1 MEEQIIQVEFDEEL
15 VKEYGDNYIMEE
27 EGIGA
32 EEVGPIYGEQNSF
45 NEDSINDLLGE
56 GAEVESVY

>member
-32 EEVGPIYGEQNSF
+32 EEVGPIYDEQSSF

>member
-15 VKEYGDNYIMEE
+15 VKEYSDNYIIEE

-32 EEVGPIYGEQNSF
+32 EEVGPIYGEQSSF
-45 NEDSINDLLGE
+45 NEDSIDDLLGE

>member
-15 VKEYGDNYIMEE
+15 VKEYSDNYIMEE

-32 EEVGPIYGEQNSF
+32 EEVGPIYGEQISF

>member
-1 MEEQIIQVEFDEEL
+1 MGEQIIQVEFDEEL

-32 EEVGPIYGEQNSF
+32 EEVGPIYDEQNSF